1 MKRIVTIQ
9 DISCIGK
16 CSLTVALP
24 IISACGVETA
34 VIPTAV
40 LSTHTAFDG
49 FTFRDL
55 TDEIPPIAAHWKAQ
69 GMAVDAIYTGYL
81 GSFQQLE
88 IVSQFFDQFK
98 TPENLILV
106 DPVMA
111 DNGAL
116 YAGFT
121 PEFVQEMAKLCGK
134 ADIIVP
140 NLTEACYLLNIPYPG
155 EDYTRADIQHILT
168 ELGKLGCKQVVLT
181 GVSLEPGRL
190 GVMAYDTEKQ
200 TFFEYYNEKMP
211 SSFHGT
217 GDVFASVVVGAMMRG
232 CSLEDALRLA
242 VDFTLESIRKTV
254 ADPEHRW
261 YGVNFEEAIPLLVS
275 RLSHEPHPSNH

>member
-16 CSLTVALP
+16 CSLSVAMP

-211 SSFHGT
+211 SSFHVT
-217 GDVFASVVVGAMMRG
+217 GDVFASVMVGAMMRG
-232 CSLEDALRLA
+232 CPLEDALRLA

>member
-40 LSTHTAFDG
+40 LSTHTAFDS

-55 TDEIPPIAAHWKAQ
+55 TDEILPIAAHWKAQ

-81 GSFQQLE
+81 GSFRQLE

-98 TPENLILV
+98 TPENLILI
-106 DPVMA
+106 DPAMA

-168 ELGKLGCKQVVLT
+168 ELGKLGCAQVVLT

-190 GVMAYDTEKQ
+190 GVMAYDTQNK
-200 TFFEYYNEKMP
+200 TFFEYDNEKMP
-211 SSFHGT
+211 SNFHGT
-217 GDVFASVVVGAMMRG
+217 GDVFASVMVGAMMRG